1 MKNRK
6 KLIQRKN
13 TQRRDGQRSPKTT
26 GKQNTNKLQ
35 SPLLNTLPAPMPR
48 RNAKRKPN
56 TEAIRDNTGWPMM
69 RRAMQAEELFEIE
82 YRNKM
87 EQKNKEHIRVGV
99 INARTFLFEEQTPE
113 KYDTILD
120 HIIPS
125 DFDILGIGEINKNWT
140 NVQESKQL
148 KQTAKKWWKN
158 SSTNCTWL

>member
-1 MKNRK
+1 
-6 KLIQRKN
+6 
-13 TQRRDGQRSPKTT
+13 
-26 GKQNTNKLQ
+26 
-35 SPLLNTLPAPMPR
+35 MPR